1 MLINRRDLLLGTAAS
16 VTALSTIVR
25 PTAARAQA
33 PQEVVIGVIY
43 PLSGASAQIG
53 VDAQHAF
60 NTAADIINTAHDLE
74 LPLAKD
80 VGLPGLGGAKV
91 RLVFADHQADPQK
104 GRAEAERLITQDK
117 VCAIVGTYQSA
128 VAVTVSQIAERYQIP
143 FLSADNSSP
152 SLHRR
157 GLKFYFRAAAH
168 DEMFSTAM
176 FDFFDALKKKGQKIE
191 TLALFHED
199 TIFGTDSSNAQLKL
213 AQDRGYKVV
222 ANIKYRANSP
232 SLTAEV
238 QQLKA
243 ANADVLMPSSYTT
256 DGILLVKTMGD
267 LGYKP
272 KAMMAQDAGFSEKAL
287 YDAVGGQIQGVIS
300 RGSFSLDLAAKR
312 PMVGAVNTLFK
323 AKSGKDLNDYSSRQ
337 LMALIVL
344 ADAINRAKS
353 TEGETIRSALA
364 ATDLPGEK
372 TIMPWKRVKFDETG
386 QNNDADPVLLQWLDG
401 KFVTIFPEQAAV
413 AEATWPMNKT

>member
-1 MLINRRDLLLGTAAS
+1 M
-16 VTALSTIVR
+16 
-25 PTAARAQA
+25 
-33 PQEVVIGVIY
+33 
-43 PLSGASAQIG
+43 
-53 VDAQHAF
+53 
-60 NTAADIINTAHDLE
+60 
-74 LPLAKD
+74 
-80 VGLPGLGGAKV
+80 
-91 RLVFADHQADPQK
+91 
-104 GRAEAERLITQDK
+104 
-117 VCAIVGTYQSA
+117 
-128 VAVTVSQIAERYQIP
+128 
-143 FLSADNSSP
+143 SADNSSP

-157 GLKFYFRAAAH
+157 GLKFYFRPAAH

-222 ANIKYRANSP
+222 SNIKYRANSP

-272 KAMMAQDAGFSEKAL
+272 KAMVAQDAGFSEKAL
-287 YDAVGGQIQGVIS
+287 YDAVGSQIEGVIS

-312 PMVGAVNTLFK
+312 PMVGAVNALYK
-323 AKSGKDLNDYSSRQ
+323 AKSGKDLNDYTSRHV
-337 LMALIVL
+337 MALIVM
-344 ADAINRAKS
+344 ADAISRAGS
-353 TEGETIRSALA
+353 TDGEKIRAALA

-372 TIMPWKRVKFDETG
+372 TIMPWKRVKFDESG
-386 QNNDADPVLLQWLDG
+386 QNNDADPVLLQWTGG
-401 KFVTIFPEQAAV
+401 KFVTVFPEQAAV
-413 AEATWPMNKT
+413 AEAIWPMNKA

>member
-1 MLINRRDLLLGTAAS
+1 MNITRRNVLLGATAA
-16 VTALSTIVR
+16 
-25 PTAARAQA
+25 AAFAPLTSRAQTA
-33 PQEVVIGVIY
+33 EVVIGVIY

-53 VDAQHAF
+53 VDAQKAF
-60 NTAADIINTAHDLE
+60 ETAADLINKNYDFG
-74 LPLAKD
+74 LPLAKGE
-80 VGLPGLGGAKV
+80 GLPGLGGAKI

-104 GRAEAERLITQDK
+104 GRAEAERLITQEK
-117 VCAIVGTYQSA
+117 VCAVIGTYQSS
-128 VAVTVSQIAERYQIP
+128 VAVTVSQICERYQIP

-157 GLKFYFRAAAH
+157 GLKFYFRAAPH

-176 FDFFDALKKKGQKIE
+176 FDFFDAMKKKGTKIE

-213 AQDRGYKVV
+213 AKERGYKVV
-222 ANIKYRANSP
+222 SDIKYRANSP

-256 DGILLVKTMGD
+256 DGILLVKTMAE

-272 KAMMAQDAGFSEKAL
+272 NAIVAQDAGFSEKAL
-287 YDAVGGQIQGVIS
+287 YDAVGDKLEGVIS

-312 PMVGAVNTLFK
+312 PMVGKINDMFK
-323 AKSGKDLNDYSSRQ
+323 ERSGKDFNDYSSRQ
-337 LMALIVL
+337 FMGLIVM

-353 TEGETIRSALA
+353 TDGDKIREALV
-364 ATDLPGEK
+364 ATDMPGDV

-386 QNNDADPVLLQWLDG
+386 QNNDADPVLLQYVGG
-401 KFVTIFPEQAAV
+401 KFVTIFPTQAAV
-413 AEATWPMNKT
+413 AEASWPMK